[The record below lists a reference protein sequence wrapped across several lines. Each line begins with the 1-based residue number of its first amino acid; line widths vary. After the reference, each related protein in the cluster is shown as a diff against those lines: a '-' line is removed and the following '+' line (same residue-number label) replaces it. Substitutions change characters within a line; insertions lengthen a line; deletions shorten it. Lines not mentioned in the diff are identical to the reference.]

1 MLRYFELIIVHFDL
15 SIHFNDYFLLGDLV
29 LGKVYLTEAALAY
42 LLLYFVLALQEVL
55 KVLYLFD
62 RLDDLDGRLGA
73 GTTCSLLIQ
82 EISQVS
88 FHIFSILL
96 AVLKLYRL

>member
-15 SIHFNDYFLLGDLV
+15 RIHFYDHLLLGDFV

-55 KVLYLFD
+55 QFFYFFD

-73 GTTCSLLIQ
+73 GTTCSLLVQ
-82 EISQVS
+82 EI
-88 FHIFSILL
+88 
-96 AVLKLYRL
+96 A